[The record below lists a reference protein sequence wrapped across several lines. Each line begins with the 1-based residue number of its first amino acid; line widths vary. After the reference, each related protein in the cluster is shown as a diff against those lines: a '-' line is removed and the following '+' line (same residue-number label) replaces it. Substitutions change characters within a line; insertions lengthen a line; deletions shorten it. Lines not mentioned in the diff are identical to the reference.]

1 MAQIKY
7 FRDEKGKKKLQIK
20 QKLKEK
26 SLFFSTVW
34 QHFGNLSELDKFN
47 KSTSL
52 IKEEILN
59 FSSPIPIK

>member
-26 SLFFSTVW
+26 SLFFFNCMATFW
-34 QHFGNLSELDKFN
+34 KF
-47 KSTSL
+47 K
-52 IKEEILN
+52 
-59 FSSPIPIK
+59 